1 MKQRG
6 ASVARPAH
14 CSIGDRLQPA
24 PCRRFVWA
32 RLREISLVSELREAP
47 SYFLQGGPFLMAVF
61 GRFGEVEALLG
72 KQLVLVDVGHGAA
85 SAAAASH
92 RELPGLSLVTLR
104 QNLV

>member
-47 SYFLQGGPFLMAVF
+47 SYFLQGPSLMGAF
-61 GRFGEVEALLG
+61 GGFGELEACSASSLYLLAFDMDERG
-72 KQLVLVDVGHGAA
+72 RLVGRRRD
-85 SAAAASH
+85 
-92 RELPGLSLVTLR
+92 
-104 QNLV
+104 